1 MKNNSEIDH
10 LWAVFERA
18 LFDHVPGRAAREI
31 QKLVASLVE
40 AEVKVW
46 RDLVTE
52 STDRMMQGEALRSE
66 MMLDAILGGA
76 YDHLTKPTQSIVE
89 SITESE

>member
-1 MKNNSEIDH
+1 MQNNIEIDH
-10 LWAVFERA
+10 LWAAFDRA

-46 RDLVTE
+46 RDLATE
-52 STDRMMQGEALRSE
+52 STDRMMEGEALRSKI
-66 MMLDAILGGA
+66 MLDAILGGA
-76 YDHLTKPTQSIVE
+76 YDHLTKPTQSTVE
-89 SITESE
+89 ATADSK

>member
-1 MKNNSEIDH
+1 MQNNNEIDY
-10 LWAVFERA
+10 LWTSLDRA
-18 LFDHVPGRAAREI
+18 LFDHVPGRAALQIR
-31 QKLVASLVE
+31 KLVSSLVE

-46 RDLVTE
+46 KDLATE
-52 STDRMMQGEALRSE
+52 STDRMMEGEALRSK
-66 MMLDAILGGA
+66 MMFDAILGGA